1 MTARDIDTATGDL
14 LASLD
19 EGVLTLTLN
28 RPEARNAM
36 SPAMVDALAGQLAW
50 AELEPSVKC
59 VVLTGAGK
67 GFCAGGDVKGMAARG
82 DGTVGDNT
90 IDGAIHL
97 QRVKQHAAAG
107 KSSNGPRSRVG
118 WVDAEGGL
126 MTARDIDTATGDLL
140 ASLDEGVLTLTL
152 NRPEARNAMSPAMV
166 DALAGQLA
174 WAELEPSVKCVVL
187 TGAGKGFCA
196 GGDVKGMAARG
207 DGTVGDNTIDGAIHL
222 QRVKQRATAGKLFK
236 MPKPTIASLPGAA
249 AGAGLSLA
257 LACDLR
263 IMARTAIMT
272 TAFARVGFSGDYG
285 GTYFLTQLVGSAK
298 ARELYYLSDRV
309 SADEALRLGLAN
321 WVCEAD
327 ELAAKTREI
336 AGRLAQGPTVAYRY
350 MKENLNRAMAGD
362 VDNCLDLEATHHI
375 HCGQTED
382 HREATKAF
390 VEKREPVFK
399 GQ

>member
-1 MTARDIDTATGDL
+1 MTTRDIDTGTGDL
-14 LASLD
+14 LASLH

-36 SPAMVDALAGQLAW
+36 SRAMTGALAGQLAA
-50 AELEPSVKC
+50 AEVDPAVKC

-97 QRVKQHAAAG
+97 QRI
-107 KSSNGPRSRVG
+107 S
-118 WVDAEGGL
+118 
-126 MTARDIDTATGDLL
+126 
-140 ASLDEGVLTLTL
+140 
-152 NRPEARNAMSPAMV
+152 
-166 DALAGQLA
+166 
-174 WAELEPSVKCVVL
+174 
-187 TGAGKGFCA
+187 
-196 GGDVKGMAARG
+196 
-207 DGTVGDNTIDGAIHL
+207 
-222 QRVKQRATAGKLFK
+222 QRATAGKLFK
-236 MPKPTIASLPGAA
+236 MPKPTIAALPGAA

-263 IMARTAIMT
+263 IMSSTAIMT

-309 SADEALRLGLAN
+309 SAEEALRLGLAN
-321 WVCEAD
+321 WVCAPD
-327 ELAAKTREI
+327 ELVSRTREI
-336 AGRLAQGPTVAYRY
+336 ARRLASGPTVAYRY
-350 MKENLNRAMAGD
+350 MKENLNRAMAGE
-362 VDNCLDLEATHHI
+362 VDDCLDLEATHHI

-390 VEKREPVFK
+390 VDKREPVFN
-399 GQ
+399 GR